1 MWKPLGTWAAKIG
14 ASLLM
19 SALAASGAWAQPVKL
34 KVGAYASI
42 SDAPLYIGV
51 DKGFF
56 KEQGLNVEIV
66 EINSGATMMTQLA
79 TGDLDASGG
88 SPGAGVYNAVR
99 QGLAFKIVADKGSS
113 LPGHGYFA
121 FVVRKDLADQ
131 IKRPADLKGRLLA
144 VTGYKNGASSEVTVH
159 KLLASDGVKDSEV
172 NQINMSFGDIVSA
185 LGTKKVD
192 VGVLIEPLVTQAVSQ
207 GIGTMWKR
215 VDDVYPNQQYGAL
228 MYGPGIIKQP
238 EVAKKFMVAYL
249 KAARYYNDALSNKIP
264 RDELIAILTKHT
276 SVKNPELYKTMVFP
290 GIDPDGKLNTVGMQG
305 DVDWWVSAGRMKEKV
320 NLADIVDT
328 SYADFAKK
336 QLGAYR

>member
-1 MWKPLGTWAAKIG
+1 
-14 ASLLM
+14 
-19 SALAASGAWAQPVKL
+19 
-34 KVGAYASI
+34 
-42 SDAPLYIGV
+42 
-51 DKGFF
+51 
-56 KEQGLNVEIV
+56 
-66 EINSGATMMTQLA
+66 
-79 TGDLDASGG
+79 
-88 SPGAGVYNAVR
+88 
-99 QGLAFKIVADKGSS
+99 
-113 LPGHGYFA
+113 
-121 FVVRKDLADQ
+121 
-131 IKRPADLKGRLLA
+131 
-144 VTGYKNGASSEVTVH
+144 
-159 KLLASDGVKDSEV
+159 
-172 NQINMSFGDIVSA
+172 
-185 LGTKKVD
+185 
-192 VGVLIEPLVTQAVSQ
+192 
-207 GIGTMWKR
+207 